1 MQLLSAAGVVRQLDP
16 TATASAAAADS
27 QIGSP
32 AWQQQQLQAGM
43 SPRNAAAAGAAQAAF
58 PSALIHTPARQQT
71 GKQQQQQ
78 SLLTPRARG
87 KSNRAE
93 ALLGADIK

>member
-1 MQLLSAAGVVRQLDP
+1 
-16 TATASAAAADS
+16 
-27 QIGSP
+27 
-32 AWQQQQLQAGM
+32 
-43 SPRNAAAAGAAQAAF
+43 
-58 PSALIHTPARQQT
+58 LIHTPQRQQA
-71 GKQQQQQ
+71 GKQQQQQQQQ

>member
-1 MQLLSAAGVVRQLDP
+1 
-16 TATASAAAADS
+16 
-27 QIGSP
+27 
-32 AWQQQQLQAGM
+32 M
-43 SPRNAAAAGAAQAAF
+43 SPHKAAGAGAAF
-58 PSALIHTPARQQT
+58 PSALIHTPKQQQA

-78 SLLTPRARG
+78 QSMLTPRARG